1 LTTIGV
7 ANLAAAALGSYVST
21 VALNRTSLNYV
32 AGGRGRLSGLTVAAV
47 SVLMLTVN
55 PGFLA
60 YVPKF
65 VLGRS
70 CSISAPNSS
79 MSG

>member
-1 LTTIGV
+1 MTTIGV

-32 AGGRGRLSGLTVAAV
+32 AGGRGRLSGLTAAAV
-47 SVLMLTVN
+47 SVLN